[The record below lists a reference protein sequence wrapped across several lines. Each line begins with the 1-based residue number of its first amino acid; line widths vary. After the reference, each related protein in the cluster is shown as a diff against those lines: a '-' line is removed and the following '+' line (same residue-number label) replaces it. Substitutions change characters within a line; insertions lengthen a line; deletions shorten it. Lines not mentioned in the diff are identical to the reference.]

1 MQLVGYL
8 SKQVNSMLNKK
19 DINNTFFT
27 EEELSSI
34 TTISLSKKDL
44 CYVDYFSNVE
54 NLNLD
59 SFPSVTNDDII
70 LISQKLKNV
79 KNLKIK
85 EQNALFNLNLADF
98 EKLETLCVIHNDNLV
113 VIDGFKSLSKFTF
126 YDNKDFSDFNFI
138 IDYCVN
144 NKDTTLTLDIEYY
157 VPFVRKLYE
166 LGLDF
171 NILKRILWVESIGL
185 RKYVTYD
192 YTSSEIES
200 IFRYVSSIADKY
212 TYKKDDDI
220 HKFASLYNW
229 MLNNIKFVNEDDPDG
244 ENLNLISNVN
254 RVFSSGKGGRLS
266 FAKAF
271 QLLLSFVNIKSSV
284 VYSMGATDVIG
295 YYNGKKVCS
304 LLGESDYALLRVT
317 LDGKDYYCDIAWDS
331 LVKFLGFY
339 DNLRL
344 FLVSKDELKIR
355 HRLVGEGNIEKTYSY
370 HGDDVDDLIKFAESR
385 YKEVTELFDDIDRM
399 QPDIVNSQ
407 FNMALTKLQLSDC
420 NSKVD
425 STEIGSQLY
434 KDLML
439 EMTRLEEQIDSIS
452 SDLVRFENARDGI
465 VKNYS
470 NILIERYLGIVD
482 ASNKE
487 DILKKLY
494 QKSQVWLLSE
504 YTFDLLKICLS

>member
-8 SKQVNSMLNKK
+8 SKQINSILNKE
-19 DINNTFFT
+19 DMNNTTFT
-27 EEELSSI
+27 EEELSTI

-44 CYVDYFSNVE
+44 GYIDYFTNVE

-70 LISQKLKNV
+70 LISQKLKKV

-85 EQNALFNLNLADF
+85 EQNALFNLNLSSFNNLD
-98 EKLETLCVIHNDNLV
+98 TLCVIHNDNLTT
-113 VIDGFKSLSKFTF
+113 IGGFKSLSKFTF
-126 YDNKDFSDFNFI
+126 YDNKDFSDIKFI
-138 IDYCVN
+138 IDYSVN
-144 NKDTTLTLDIEYY
+144 YKDTTLTFDIEYY

-171 NILKRILWVESIGL
+171 NILKRIMWVESIGL

-192 YTSSEIES
+192 YTSSEIEY
-200 IFRYVSSIADKY
+200 IFKYVSSIADKY
-212 TYKKDDDI
+212 TYKTDDDI
-220 HKFASLYNW
+220 HKFTSLYNW
-229 MLNNIKFVNEDDPDG
+229 MLNNIKFVNEDDPNG
-244 ENLNLISNVN
+244 ESLNLISNVN
-254 RVFSSGKGGRLS
+254 KVFSSGHGGRLS

-295 YYNGKKVCS
+295 FYNGKKVCS

-317 LDGKDYYCDIAWDS
+317 LDNKDYYCDIAWDS

-339 DNLRL
+339 DNLRV

-370 HGDDVDDLIKFAESR
+370 HGDDVDDLIKFAEGR

-407 FNMALTKLQLSDC
+407 FNMALVKLQLTDC
-420 NSKVD
+420 GTKVD
-425 STEIGSQLY
+425 STQIGSQLY

-439 EMTRLEEQIDSIS
+439 EMIKLEEQIDSIS
-452 SDLVRFENARDGI
+452 ADLVRFENVREGI
-465 VKNYS
+465 VKSYS
-470 NILIERYLGIVD
+470 NILIERYLGNVD
-482 ASNKE
+482 SLNKDE
-487 DILKKLY
+487 VLSELQKKM
-494 QKSQVWLLSE
+494 KIWLLSE
-504 YTFDLLKICLS
+504 YMYNLFKIIL